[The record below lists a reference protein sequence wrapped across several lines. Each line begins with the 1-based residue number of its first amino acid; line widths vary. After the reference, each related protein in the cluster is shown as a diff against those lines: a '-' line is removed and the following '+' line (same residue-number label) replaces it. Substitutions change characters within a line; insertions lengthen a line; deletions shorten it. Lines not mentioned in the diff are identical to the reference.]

1 MSVKTNNTRETVFW
15 KYEDKGIRQR
25 LQGSTKIKKKDK
37 YIKERQGLLS
47 KTNIKWKYKE

>member
-1 MSVKTNNTRETVFW
+1 MDVSENKQHPR

-47 KTNIKWKYKE
+47 KTNIK